1 MGLKHYR
8 TSFQI
13 SGSRNIAGILL
24 PALPLSFPIN
34 LGNLEKTS

>member
-13 SGSRNIAGILL
+13 SGSRNIEGILPTL
-24 PALPLSFPIN
+24 PRSFPIN

>member
-13 SGSRNIAGILL
+13 SGSRNIEGILL